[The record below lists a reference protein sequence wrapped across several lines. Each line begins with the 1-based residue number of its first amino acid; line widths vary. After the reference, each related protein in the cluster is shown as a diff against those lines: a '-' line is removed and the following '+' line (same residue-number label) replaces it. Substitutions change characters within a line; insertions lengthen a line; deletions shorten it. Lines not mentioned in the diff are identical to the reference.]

1 MNERKFHKLIEKQ
14 NTEEKKAVWQKIQAE
29 LEPYRKP
36 EKKPFFVRYKKWVVT
51 FAACFVCLAIV
62 IPISLRYIALNK
74 KVESSFD
81 DQPRYC
87 TSDEYEIKPYEKTL
101 KEFSLS
107 TNQSILY
114 LDWYSNNMGL
124 ESNIY
129 ADKETGEI
137 LCFKEWIV
145 SGETGDDVTISVSSK
160 DIIMDFID
168 ENVKSL
174 NNIKIVKTTSVHWL
188 MTSMEASAYFE
199 FQDYCYYLYIY
210 YPMSEQT
217 IFDVV
222 QQMLETAA

>member
-74 KVESSFD
+74 KVESGFD

-87 TSDEYEIKPYEKTL
+87 TSDEYEIVTASQTL
-101 KEFSLS
+101 KEY
-107 TNQSILY
+107 SIENRESFLY
-114 LDWYSNNMGL
+114 LDWYINNVGL
-124 ESNIY
+124 ESSVYI
-129 ADKETGEI
+129 DKETGEI

-145 SGETGDDVTISVSSK
+145 NGETGDDVDIYVIK
-160 DIIMDFID
+160 NNIIMDFID
-168 ENVKSL
+168 ENVKTL
-174 NNIKIVKTTSVHWL
+174 KNTHIVDDISVNWIMTTI
-188 MTSMEASAYFE
+188 EAQAYFE
-199 FQDYCYYLYIY
+199 DEGYCYYLYIY
-210 YPMSEQT
+210 FPMSEQT

>member
-29 LEPYRKP
+29 LEPYRKS

-51 FAACFVCLAIV
+51 FAACFICLAIV

-74 KVESSFD
+74 KVESGFD

-87 TSDEYEIKPYEKTL
+87 TSADYEVQPFTLTL
-101 KEFSLS
+101 KEYSLS
-107 TNQSILY
+107 LDKPFIY
-114 LDWYSNNMGL
+114 LDWYDFGEIYKSN
-124 ESNIY
+124 SY
-129 ADKETGEI
+129 VDKETGEI
-137 LCFKEWIV
+137 LCV
-145 SGETGDDVTISVSSK
+145 SEQILNMNTGDDVTVSVTQN

-168 ENVKSL
+168 ENFKLMGNVH
-174 NNIKIVKTTSVHWL
+174 NIKDVTIHWRTTDL
-188 MTSMEASAYFE
+188 EAFAYFE
-199 FQDYCYYLYIY
+199 YQDYCYYLYIY

-217 IFDVV
+217 IFDIV